1 MKKTILLL
9 LAVFSFMFTAFT
21 QNVGIG
27 TNTPA
32 FKLDVNGRMRV
43 KTGTLGNVSTS
54 SGIWFED
61 FRDGTNR
68 FFLGMRDSIRSGFY
82 GSGPGGIGWD
92 FVWNT
97 QNGNVG
103 IGIATPSSKL
113 SLNGPLSFYSGAND
127 DYGGRIFSD
136 VNDLIIKGKTA
147 NLLGGTRG
155 NIILQLADSRLF
167 EQAGFVG
174 IGIDSPK
181 TKLHISGNVMI
192 GSGTPASG
200 YMLSV
205 NGKVISEEV
214 RVELDATWPDY
225 VFDEEYK
232 LTPLH
237 QLEKFVSTE
246 KHLPNIP
253 AASQVEKE
261 GFDLGDMNRRL
272 LEKIE
277 ELTLYIIQQEK
288 KLNALQLQVNSIQ
301 LKNR

>member
-9 LAVFSFMFTAFT
+9 LAVISFSFTAFT

-32 FKLDVNGRMRV
+32 FKLDVLGRMRV

-61 FRDGTNR
+61 YRDGTNR
-68 FFLGMRDSIRSGFY
+68 FFLGMKDSIRAGFY

-92 FVWNT
+92 LVWNT

-103 IGIATPSSKL
+103 IGMLTPTSKL
-113 SLNGPLSFYSGAND
+113 SLNGHLAFYSGTD

-136 VNDLIIKGKTA
+136 VNDLFIKARTS
-147 NLLGGTRG
+147 NLIGGTRG
-155 NIILQLADSRLF
+155 NIILQYSDPRIF
-167 EQAGFVG
+167 EQTGFIG

-181 TKLHISGNVMI
+181 TKLHVSGNVMI

-237 QLEKFVSTE
+237 QLEKYISSE

-253 AASQVEKE
+253 PASQVQRE

-288 KLNALQLQVNSIQ
+288 KLNALQQQVNSIQ
-301 LKNR
+301 QKNR